1 MVEISVFLTDW
12 QILFR
17 EGIHFTLSGEED
29 IEVIGESTNSEDALN
44 FIKTNPPDVLVINAN
59 GEESNGIKVTRYLKQ
74 NFPSVAVV
82 VIMDNE
88 DEESLINIIKSGASA
103 YLTKNAEPDDVIN
116 TIREVAQGNKP
127 VLEMLLKPTIASR
140 LLSEFEEFV
149 LIGEQVDNLIPQMT
163 QTEEKI
169 LHMIV
174 EGNSLEEIC
183 QSLRKNEESI
193 RKHLGFILSKLVAND
208 HIREVIEAAQNGLLS
223 LIFRARLAGKP
234 TSDYITRGEFSAF
247 KDTIMD
253 RFHIAIDDIS

>member
-1 MVEISVFLTDW
+1 MTEISVFLTDW

-44 FIKTNPPDVLVINAN
+44 FIRTNTPDVLVINAD
-59 GEESNGIKVTRYLKQ
+59 GDEDKGIKATRYLMQ

-88 DEESLINIIKSGASA
+88 DEERLLNVIKSGASA
-103 YLTKNAEPDDVIN
+103 CLTKNAGPDEVID
-116 TIREVAQGNKP
+116 TIRTVARGNKP
-127 VLEMLLKPTIASR
+127 VLEMLLKPSIASR
-140 LLSEFEEFV
+140 LLSEFEEFAF
-149 LIGEQVDNLIPQMT
+149 IGEQVDNLIPRLT
-163 QTEEKI
+163 EIEEKI
-169 LHMIV
+169 LHIIV
-174 EGNSLEEIC
+174 EGNSLEDIC
-183 QSLRKNEESI
+183 QSIRQNEEEV

-247 KDTIMD
+247 KDTIRD
-253 RFHIAIDDIS
+253 RFHLAIDDIS